1 MRMKKPHFG
10 MLPER
15 AFQPRNG
22 RMAFAG
28 GGMTLEGCCGGG
40 SPAPAP
46 AAPTQTT
53 VQNTNIPC
61 YAKPYVQTMLGAT
74 TQQLFNTTGSGCCI
88 QITGVKPYVPYST
101 NPQDYVAGFSPLQ
114 QKAQQGAANLTTP
127 GQFGSATSQAQQ
139 GSNQAMGAGQ
149 GLQNTLTSAQGIG
162 QYMNP
167 YIQNVLNPALAL
179 SNQQYGINQAQEQG
193 QATGAGAFGGSR
205 EALMSGLNQQN
216 QMLANN
222 QLIGNAYNTA
232 YNNAQGQATNVANM
246 NLQGGQAG
254 IQGGQALGQ
263 LGTQC
268 LAAQMNVLNTQ
279 NQAGSAQ
286 QANQQQVIN
295 NAINNYAVAQQYPQQ
310 QLAFMNAQLR
320 GLPLQSSTVQQY
332 QAAPSAVS
340 QAAGIGTAGIAGLGL
355 YNAMSGSTSSDI
367 RAKENIEFVG
377 LMTNGLGVYEFEY
390 KPEFKDKAG
399 HGRYR
404 GVMAHEVDQFMPQA
418 VVTDSDG
425 YKYVNYNMLG
435 IKMEQV

>member
-1 MRMKKPHFG
+1 MRMKRPHFG
-10 MLPER
+10 MLPEQ
-15 AFQPRNG
+15 AFKPRTG
-22 RMAFAG
+22 RMAFGG
-28 GGMTLEGCCGGG
+28 GGMTFHGCCG
-40 SPAPAP
+40 PAPSPAP

-127 GQFGSATSQAQQ
+127 GQFGAATGSATT

-179 SNQQYGINQAQEQG
+179 SNQQYGMNLAQEQG
-193 QATGAGAFGGSR
+193 QATNAGAFGGSR
-205 EALMSGLNQQN
+205 EALMAGLNQQN

-232 YNNAQGQATNVANM
+232 YNNAQGAATNVAGM

-254 IQGGQALGQ
+254 IAGGQALGQ

-279 NQAGSAQ
+279 SQAGAQ
-286 QANQQQVIN
+286 QQQNQQQVIN

-332 QAAPSAVS
+332 NAPPSGVS
-340 QAAGIGTAGIAGLGL
+340 QAAGLGTAGIAGLGL
-355 YNAMSGSTSSDI
+355 YNAMSGNTSDI
-367 RAKENIEFVG
+367 RAKENIEAVG
-377 LMTNGLGVYEFEY
+377 WLPNGLPVYEFEY
-390 KPEFKDKAG
+390 KAEFKDKAG

-404 GVMAHEVDQFMPQA
+404 GVMAHDVEEIMPQA
-418 VVTDSDG
+418 VNVDSNG
-425 YKYVNYNMLG
+425 YKLVSYPMLG

>member
-1 MRMKKPHFG
+1 MRMKRPHFG

-22 RMAFAG
+22 RMAFSG
-28 GGMTLEGCCGGG
+28 GGMTLEGCCG
-40 SPAPAP
+40 PAPAP
-46 AAPTQTT
+46 APSAPTQTT

-101 NPQDYVAGFSPLQ
+101 NPADYVAGFSPLQ

-127 GQFGSATSQAQQ
+127 NQFGAATGSA
-139 GSNQAMGAGQ
+139 AMGSMQALNAGQ

-179 SNQQYGINQAQEQG
+179 QNQQYGQQAAQEQG
-193 QATGAGAFGGSR
+193 QATQQGAFGGSR
-205 EALMSGLNQQN
+205 EALMAGLNQQN

-232 YNNAQGQATNVANM
+232 YNNAQGAATNVAGM

-254 IQGGQALGQ
+254 IAGGQALGQ

-279 NQAGSAQ
+279 SQAGAQ
-286 QANQQQVIN
+286 QQQNQQQVIN
-295 NAINNYAVAQQYPQQ
+295 NAINNYAVAQQYPEQ

-418 VVTDSDG
+418 VVTDSNG

>member
-1 MRMKKPHFG
+1 MRIKKPHFG
-10 MLPER
+10 MLPEK

-28 GGMTLEGCCGGG
+28 GGMTLHGCCG
-40 SPAPAP
+40 PAPAAP

-88 QITGVKPYVPYST
+88 QITGVKPYAPYST

-127 GQFGSATSQAQQ
+127 NQYGAATGSA
-139 GSNQAMGAGQ
+139 AMGSMQALNAGQ

-232 YNNAQGQATNVANM
+232 YNNAQGAATNVAGM

-254 IQGGQALGQ
+254 IQGGSALSNIG
-263 LGTQC
+263 GQC
-268 LAAQMNVLNTQ
+268 LAAQMNILNAQ
-279 NQAGSAQ
+279 NQAGTAQ
-286 QANQQQVIN
+286 QQNQQQIIN
-295 NAINNYAVAQQYPQQ
+295 QAVQNYAVAQQYPEQ

-332 QAAPSAVS
+332 NAAPSAVS

-355 YNAMSGSTSSDI
+355 YNAMSGTSSDI
-367 RAKENIEFVG
+367 RVKENIEFVDI
-377 LMTNGLGVYEFEY
+377 LMDGINIYEFDY

-404 GVMAHEVDQFMPQA
+404 GVMADEVEQIMPQA
-418 VVTDSDG
+418 VVTDSNG
-425 YKYVNYNMLG
+425 YKYVHYDMLG
-435 IKMEQV
+435 IQMEQV